1 MKQFSSSQPVST
13 NRLKVELKS
22 GDSLQ
27 ETIAAITIQRAWRS
41 YMTKKL
47 VSQYTK
53 FSFHFDDSLS
63 NIEPSEHLA
72 QLQTTPNESC
82 VVVPS

>member
-1 MKQFSSSQPVST
+1 M
-13 NRLKVELKS
+13 KS

-41 YMTKKL
+41 YTTKKL

-53 FSFHFDDSLS
+53 FFNFDDSLS
-63 NIEPSEHLA
+63 NIEPS
-72 QLQTTPNESC
+72 
-82 VVVPS
+82 